1 MAREGLRLVVAEALE
16 RGAEEGRVEAAERA
30 RHAPVR
36 RTRVEG
42 PVPAVTAADWQAW
55 RAARMACALA
65 ELDVYGF
72 GEEEDDVHVA

>member
-1 MAREGLRLVVAEALE
+1 MAREGLRLVLGEARE

-30 RHAPVR
+30 RHPRVR

-42 PVPAVTAADWQAW
+42 SASVAAGASW
-55 RAARMACALA
+55 RAERMGRALA

-72 GEEEDDVHVA
+72 GSEGDDVQGE